1 MSVSSER
8 WAALDSQ
15 HERLV
20 DITCPQPPVEAPP
33 SSRRRWHH
41 RITGPTPA
49 SRGRLV
55 RHGRRRSLRS
65 S

>member
-15 HERLV
+15 YERLV
-20 DITCPQPPVEAPP
+20 DITCPQPPVAAQP
-33 SSRRRWHH
+33 SARRRWHH

-49 SRGRLV
+49 YRSRLV
-55 RHGRRRSLRS
+55 RHGRRRSMRS